1 MLTSLVTGGMGFI
14 GSHLAEALL
23 ERGRRVVVLDDLSTG
38 RMENLP
44 TRPNLT
50 RVIDS
55 VMNRPVLEKWVGEAD
70 EIYHLAA
77 VVGVKLV
84 LREPDRTATTN
95 VEATGEILAL
105 AAAQMKPLFLAST
118 SEVYGKNSK
127 IPLAEE
133 DDSVFGPSS
142 KSRWVYAASKAID
155 DILAVSSHRRLRTP
169 VIVGR
174 FFNVVGPRQVGQY
187 GMVLPS
193 LIDQAFGGGPLQ
205 VYGDGLQTR
214 CFTHVADGV
223 RAMLDLM
230 ACPQALGKIFNVGN
244 DSAVSILELAE
255 RVARAIDP
263 ALVIQHVPYSSAY
276 GPGFEDIRMRV
287 PDLRRIRETIGY
299 QTKFSLDDIIQD
311 TIAWKRGH
319 RSHGR
324 ESVRVAE
331 PLEGVAETENPN
343 GQLCPGAR

>member
-55 VMNRPVLEKWVGEAD
+55 VMNKPVLEKWVREAD

-118 SEVYGKNSK
+118 SESPMLV
-127 IPLAEE
+127 
-133 DDSVFGPSS
+133 
-142 KSRWVYAASKAID
+142 
-155 DILAVSSHRRLRTP
+155 RT
-169 VIVGR
+169 
-174 FFNVVGPRQVGQY
+174 
-187 GMVLPS
+187 
-193 LIDQAFGGGPLQ
+193 
-205 VYGDGLQTR
+205 
-214 CFTHVADGV
+214 
-223 RAMLDLM
+223 
-230 ACPQALGKIFNVGN
+230 LGSPGAIFNA
-244 DSAVSILELAE
+244 S
-255 RVARAIDP
+255 R
-263 ALVIQHVPYSSAY
+263 
-276 GPGFEDIRMRV
+276 
-287 PDLRRIRETIGY
+287 
-299 QTKFSLDDIIQD
+299 
-311 TIAWKRGH
+311 
-319 RSHGR
+319 
-324 ESVRVAE
+324 
-331 PLEGVAETENPN
+331 
-343 GQLCPGAR
+343 